1 MQTENFYSKI
11 RENLE
16 NYDFTPEWDKSQ
28 VWERIEQK
36 QGKKAKQVLWK
47 AVAAG
52 IVLVSLTGGYL
63 LFNSSSNA
71 LADNAQPKKTA
82 NAKSTR
88 PIPVKTPVNESV
100 AEESVEKE
108 SGAFAGLNT
117 HKKRHQPLD
126 ENQQTV
132 PEGSEIANEEFDNLV
147 TTEEGEQEFSY
158 NNITS
163 RNEPAYV
170 RPVNFDAPIIF
181 RPNKPAERPATAAT
195 TTAKRERVAILEI
208 PEDEED
214 YVIAP
219 KEKKKNRHARL
230 TKQVEKTPEATD
242 PNKPNKIWAF
252 VKQSFKNETMPA
264 DSTIK

>member
-11 RENLE
+11 RENVE
-16 NYDFTPEWDKSQ
+16 NSDFTPEWDKSQ
-28 VWERIEQK
+28 VWQRIEQK
-36 QGKKAKQVLWK
+36 QGKKTKPVWWK
-47 AVAAG
+47 AIAAG
-52 IVLVSLTGGYL
+52 IILVSLAGGYA
-63 LFNSSSNA
+63 LFDNSSNV
-71 LADNAQPKKTA
+71 LADNAQSK
-82 NAKSTR
+82 KSTNAESTL
-88 PIPVKTPVNESV
+88 PVSVETPVNEFV
-100 AEESVEKE
+100 AAESAERELRVFV
-108 SGAFAGLNT
+108 GANM
-117 HKKRHQPLD
+117 HKNRHQPLD
-126 ENQQTV
+126 ENQQAV
-132 PEGSEIANEEFDNLV
+132 PQENEIANEEFDNLV
-147 TTEEGEQEFSY
+147 TTEEGVQEFSY

-181 RPNKPAERPATAAT
+181 RPNKPTEKPVTAAT
-195 TTAKRERVAILEI
+195 PAKRERVAILEI

-230 TKQVEKTPEATD
+230 AKQVEKTPEATD

-252 VKQSFKNETMPA
+252 VKQSFKNETMSA

>member
-16 NYDFTPEWDKSQ
+16 NSDFTPEWDKSR
-28 VWERIEQK
+28 VWDRIEKK
-36 QGKKAKQVLWK
+36 QGKKTKPMWWK

-52 IVLVSLTGGYL
+52 IVLVSLAGGFV
-63 LFNSSSNA
+63 LFDYNSSA
-71 LADNAQPKKTA
+71 QADKTQPKKMVSA
-82 NAKSTR
+82 ESALSVSNQ
-88 PIPVKTPVNESV
+88 TPVSKSV
-100 AEESVEKE
+100 AAESIEKE
-108 SGAFAGLNT
+108 TGVFVGANI
-117 HKKRHQPLD
+117 HKKRHQLLD
-126 ENQQTV
+126 ENQQPV
-132 PEGSEIANEEFDNLV
+132 PEGNEIANEEFDNLV

-158 NNITS
+158 SNITS

-181 RPNKPAERPATAAT
+181 RPNKPAEKPVTAAT
-195 TTAKRERVAILEI
+195 PAKRERVAILEI

-219 KEKKKNRHARL
+219 KEKKKNRHARVA
-230 TKQVEKTPEATD
+230 KQVEKTPEATD
-242 PNKPNKIWAF
+242 PNKPNKVWAF
-252 VKQSFKNETMPA
+252 VKQSFKNETMHA